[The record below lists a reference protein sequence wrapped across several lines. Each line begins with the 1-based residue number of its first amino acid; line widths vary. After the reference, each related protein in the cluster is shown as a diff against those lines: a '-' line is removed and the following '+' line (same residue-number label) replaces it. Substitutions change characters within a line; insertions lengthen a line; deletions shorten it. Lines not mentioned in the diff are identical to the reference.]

1 MARFNVSNIAP
12 TANDIDAGANSPVVI
27 TFDETINPSTINDT
41 SIKIFGS
48 QTGEIAGSFSVSG
61 NRVTFTPTSAYKPGE
76 QIEVVVTDTVRSVG
90 GNTATAYTAKF
101 TIAAATGPAEFIAH
115 PTQPPGTDSSN
126 DVSLGDLDGDGD
138 LDAFVANNFQANQ
151 VLFNNGSG
159 VFTAAA
165 TQLPNTVNDFGVSLG
180 DLDGD
185 GDLDAFVAKVIRA
198 NQVLL
203 NDGSGVFTAAA
214 TQPPGRDRSYG
225 VSLGDLDGDGDLDA
239 FVANDGRANQV
250 LLNDGSGVFTAAA
263 TQPPGSDDSY
273 GVSLGDV
280 DGDGDLDAFVANFGQ
295 ASQVLLN
302 DGSGVFTAVTTQ
314 PPGTGNSLDVS
325 LGDLDG
331 DGDLDAFVA
340 NFTNQANQV
349 LLNNGSGVF
358 TVAAVQPSGRA
369 KSRAV
374 ELGDLDGDGDL
385 DAFVTNDG
393 QTNQLLLND
402 GNGVFT
408 DATTQPPGA
417 TRSRGVG
424 LGDLD
429 GDGDLDA
436 FVANNGQTNQVLIN
450 GDRFAPT
457 LTRIA
462 RETPSAAITNAD
474 SLIFRVTFDEDVQNV
489 NAADFTVDG
498 TTTATVSGVN
508 AVSASVYDVTVS
520 GGDLASFDGTV
531 GLDLAVSQ
539 DIQDLA
545 GNDLPAGDPGTDET
559 YTLDNSSAIVSISST
574 TADGTV
580 GIDDTVNATVTFSE
594 TVTLAGGNLTLT
606 LDNGGSVT
614 ITPFAN
620 STTASGT
627 YTVVAGQD
635 SADLDVTGLTLA
647 GGATLQDGLG
657 NDVTLTIP
665 PGASLADNNDIVV
678 DTTVPALDSI
688 TRETPSDATTN
699 ADSLTFRV
707 TFDEDVQNV
716 DTDDFAIDG
725 TTTATVSGV
734 SQVSASVYEVTVSGG
749 DLADFDGTV
758 GLNLAGAQN
767 ITDLVGNGLP
777 AGEPTTD
784 DIYTLDNTQPGDI
797 VVNEIL
803 QNPSAVSDADGEWF
817 ELYNPTANDID
828 INGWTIADDGSDSHT
843 IANGAPLI
851 IAAGGYL
858 ILGRNADAGS
868 NGGVAVDYEYSSY
881 LLANGDDE
889 IILTNT
895 VGVEI
900 DRVEYDGGP
909 NFPDPDG
916 ASMSLLDP
924 TLDNNVGA
932 NWATSN
938 TAYGDGD
945 FGTPGAVNVF
955 LPTVRLAASD
965 TNAAE
970 SPADT
975 AAFTLSRD
983 DTDGALTVV
992 VDLGGDAI
1000 DSDYS
1005 FSTGTV
1011 MGNQLSLVIPDGQ
1024 ASVVVT
1030 VTAVDDG
1037 LVEANETLTVGLA
1050 NDAAYV
1056 VDSTD
1061 NASNITLVS
1070 DDTSPVVTSITRVGD
1085 PRTNAANVDYLVT
1098 FNRVVSGVD
1107 ATDFALTVTG
1117 ITGASVTNATT
1128 TDDITYTVTVN
1139 TGTGDGTLRLDLSD
1153 NNSITDNDT
1162 NPLGGSG
1169 LNDGDF
1175 TTGESYTIDKTAPA
1189 NPFVNSLTDDTA
1201 ADDNITRDTTLV
1213 FAGTAEAESSVE
1225 LFLDGN
1231 SIGTV
1236 TATGG
1241 TWSFDYTGTT
1251 LTDGDYILTARATD
1265 TAGNT
1270 SDASADFAFTVD
1282 ATAPDA
1288 ASIDS
1293 LSEDSGAADNITND
1307 QGLEFSGS
1315 AEAGS
1320 VVELFLDGNSIGTA
1334 MATGGIWSFDYTG
1347 TELADGDYILTA
1359 RSTDTAGN
1367 TSDAS
1372 ANFAFTVDITAP
1384 DAPSIDSLSEDSGAA
1399 DDLTND
1405 QGLEFSG
1412 SAEAGSVVELF
1423 LDGNSIGTVTATG
1436 GTWSF
1441 DYTGTELTDG
1451 DYVLTA
1457 RAADI
1462 AGNTSNVSAN
1472 FEFTIDTTAPDAPI
1486 INSLSEDSGAADN
1499 ITNDQGLEFSGTAE
1513 ADSVIELFLDS
1524 ASIGTTTATAG
1535 GAWNFDYT
1543 GTELTD
1549 GDYILT
1555 ARATDTASNTSDAS
1569 ADFEFTV
1576 DASAPDAPNIDS
1588 LSEDSGAAD
1597 NLTNDQ
1603 CLEFSGT
1610 AEADSVVELFLDN
1623 ASIGTTT
1630 ATAGGTWSF
1639 DYTGTELT
1647 DGDYI
1652 LTARVTDIAGNT
1664 SDASANFAFTV
1675 DTTAPDAPSINSLS
1689 EDSGVADN
1697 LTNDQGLEFSGT
1709 AEADSVVEL
1718 FLDGASIGTTTATA
1732 GGNWSFDYTGTAL
1745 TDGDYILTATATD
1758 VAGNASDVSANFE
1771 FTVDTTAPD
1780 APAIANLSD
1789 DTAAIDNI
1797 TGDTTLV
1804 FTGTAEADSTV
1815 ELFLNGTAIG
1825 TAIAT
1830 GGNWSFDHTGTTL
1843 ADGDY
1848 TLTAMATDVAGNV
1861 SLVSAGFD
1869 FTIDATAPMVTG
1881 IVPSVETIQDANV
1894 GSDGFTLT
1902 VSFSEAM
1909 DTTVDPTLSFPTS
1922 EEDPSR
1928 VLTFNS
1934 GTWTD
1939 ATTYVASYDVT
1950 DANENI
1956 PNIDVQV
1963 ADAQDIAGN
1972 VISSPVQAD
1981 RFSIGLISS
1990 VEFSDTR
1997 YTVSEDGGTSDVV
2010 TLTRSG
2016 DLSGITTVQVTLDG
2030 GTATGNGTDYIDTD
2044 FPLTVTFAATETT
2057 KTVALPILDD
2067 ELVEGDETLA
2077 LSVISVSNAAIASQ
2091 STATIA
2097 ITDND
2102 TAGFTL
2108 SKATA
2113 TVGEDGSTDTFVIT
2127 LDAAPLTLV
2136 EFAISSDDTGEV
2148 AGSPAT
2154 VSLDESNWNT
2164 GATVTL
2170 TGQDDTDVDGNQ
2182 TTTVSVQVVAAQS
2195 DAAFAGLSAQT
2206 VQVTTTDDDASGF
2219 TPFDDDFTG
2228 TDAQDVEFA
2237 LAGDDTLRGRGGND
2251 RLAGQVGNDNLL
2263 GGNGNDSLIGSNGTD
2278 TATGGSGNDR
2288 MLGGRGRDRLVGN
2301 AGNDYL
2307 VGGSGVDILLGGAGD
2322 DTLIGGV
2329 DNDRLLGGSGNDR
2342 MRGNLGNDQLNGGVG
2357 NDVMLGGNGNDTL
2370 NGQGGNDRIRGGA
2383 GRDVIRGGL
2392 GNDRLSGELGNDR
2405 ITTGNGRDRI
2415 TIRRGHGFD
2424 RVTDFQN
2431 GQDRIVLGGLRF
2443 SDLTI
2448 RQQGRDV
2455 LIRSGSER
2463 LLLLQNTR
2471 IGQIN
2476 AADFV

>member
-1 MARFNVSNIAP
+1 MSRRQLQSHSSSTVVPREINRIMARFNVSSIAP
-12 TANDIDAGANSPVVI
+12 TANDIDAGTNSPVVI
-27 TFDETINPSTINDT
+27 TFDETINSSTINDT

-61 NRVTFTPTSAYKPGE
+61 NRVTFTPTSTYKPGE
-76 QIEVVVTDTVRSVG
+76 QIEVVVTDAVQSVV
-90 GNTATAYTAKF
+90 GNTTTAYTAQF

-115 PTQPPGTDSSN
+115 PAQPPGTDSSN

-151 VLFNNGSG
+151 VLLNNGSW
-159 VFTAAA
+159 VFTTAA

-185 GDLDAFVAKVIRA
+185 GDLDAFVAKVLRA

-239 FVANDGRANQV
+239 FVANDGRANQI

-263 TQPPGSDDSY
+263 IQPPGSDDSY
-273 GVSLGDV
+273 GVSLGDL

-302 DGSGVFTAVTTQ
+302 DGSGIFTAAAIQ

-520 GGDLASFDGTV
+520 GGDLANFDGTV

-580 GIDDTVNATVTFSE
+580 GIDDTVNVTVTFSE
-594 TVTLAGGNLTLT
+594 AVTLTGGNLTLT

-635 SADLDVTGLTLA
+635 SADLDVTGLPLA

-657 NDVTLTIP
+657 NDVTLTVS

-678 DTTVPALDSI
+678 DTTAPTLDSI
-688 TRETPSDATTN
+688 TRETPSDAATN

-734 SQVSASVYEVTVSGG
+734 IQVSASVYEVTVSGG

-784 DIYTLDNTQPGDI
+784 EIYTLDNTQPGDI

-828 INGWTIADDGSDSHT
+828 INGWTIADDGLDSHT

-858 ILGRNADAGS
+858 ILGRNADSGS
-868 NGGVAVDYEYSSY
+868 NGGVSVDYEYSSY

-909 NFPDPDG
+909 NFPDPNG

-932 NWATSN
+932 NWAPSN
-938 TAYGDGD
+938 TTYGAGD
-945 FGTPGAVNVF
+945 FGTPGAVNVI
-955 LPTVRLAASD
+955 LPIVSLTASD

-975 AAFTLSRD
+975 ATFTVSRD
-983 DTDGALTVV
+983 DTDGTLTVV
-992 VDLGGDAI
+992 INLSGDAT

-1005 FSTGTV
+1005 FSSGTV
-1011 MGNQLSLVIPDGQ
+1011 IGNQLSLVIPDGQ
-1024 ASVVVT
+1024 ASVTVT

-1037 LVEANETLTVGLA
+1037 LVEVNETLTVGLA
-1050 NDAAYV
+1050 GDAAYV

-1061 NASNITLVS
+1061 NASTITLVS
-1070 DDTSPVVTSITRVGD
+1070 DDTSPVVTSIMRVGD
-1085 PRTNAANVDYLVT
+1085 LRTNAASVDYRVT
-1098 FNRVVSGVD
+1098 FNRTVSGVD

-1128 TDDITYTVTVN
+1128 TDDIIYTVTVN

-1189 NPFVNSLTDDTA
+1189 NPVVNSLTDDSA

-1213 FAGTAEAESSVE
+1213 FAGTAEADSSVE

-1231 SIGTV
+1231 SIGTT
-1236 TATGG
+1236 TATVG
-1241 TWSFDYTGTT
+1241 TWSFDYTGTE

-1265 TAGNT
+1265 LAGNT
-1270 SDASADFAFTVD
+1270 SDASADFEFTVD
-1282 ATAPDA
+1282 ASAPA
-1288 ASIDS
+1288 APNIDS

-1315 AEAGS
+1315 AEADS
-1320 VVELFLDGNSIGTA
+1320 AVELFLDNASIGT
-1334 MATGGIWSFDYTG
+1334 T
-1347 TELADGDYILTA
+1347 TA
-1359 RSTDTAGN
+1359 IA
-1367 TSDAS
+1367 
-1372 ANFAFTVDITAP
+1372 
-1384 DAPSIDSLSEDSGAA
+1384 
-1399 DDLTND
+1399 
-1405 QGLEFSG
+1405 
-1412 SAEAGSVVELF
+1412 
-1423 LDGNSIGTVTATG
+1423 G

-1451 DYVLTA
+1451 DYVLTV
-1457 RAADI
+1457 RA
-1462 AGNTSNVSAN
+1462 
-1472 FEFTIDTTAPDAPI
+1472 
-1486 INSLSEDSGAADN
+1486 
-1499 ITNDQGLEFSGTAE
+1499 
-1513 ADSVIELFLDS
+1513 
-1524 ASIGTTTATAG
+1524 
-1535 GAWNFDYT
+1535 
-1543 GTELTD
+1543 
-1549 GDYILT
+1549 
-1555 ARATDTASNTSDAS
+1555 
-1569 ADFEFTV
+1569 
-1576 DASAPDAPNIDS
+1576 
-1588 LSEDSGAAD
+1588 
-1597 NLTNDQ
+1597 
-1603 CLEFSGT
+1603 
-1610 AEADSVVELFLDN
+1610 
-1623 ASIGTTT
+1623 
-1630 ATAGGTWSF
+1630 
-1639 DYTGTELT
+1639 
-1647 DGDYI
+1647 
-1652 LTARVTDIAGNT
+1652 TDIAGNT
-1664 SDASANFAFTV
+1664 SDASANFAFTL

-1689 EDSGVADN
+1689 EDSGAADN

-1709 AEADSVVEL
+1709 AEAASVVEL
-1718 FLDGASIGTTTATA
+1718 FLDSASIGMTTTTA
-1732 GGNWSFDYTGTAL
+1732 GGTWSFDYTGTAL
-1745 TDGDYILTATATD
+1745 TDEDYILTATATD
-1758 VAGNASDVSANFE
+1758 VAGNTSDVSTNFE

-1815 ELFLNGTAIG
+1815 ELFLNGTSIG

-1830 GGNWSFDHTGTTL
+1830 GGTWSFDHTGTML
-1843 ADGDY
+1843 ADGSY
-1848 TLTAMATDVAGNV
+1848 TLTATATDVAGNV
-1861 SLVSAGFD
+1861 SPISAGFD
-1869 FTIDATAPMVTG
+1869 FTIDATAPTVTE

-1894 GSDGFTLT
+1894 GSDGLTLT

-1909 DTTVDPTLSFPTS
+1909 DTTVDPILSFPTS

-1928 VLTFNS
+1928 VLTFTS

-1963 ADAQDIAGN
+1963 VDAQDIAGN
-1972 VISSPVQAD
+1972 VVSSPVQAD

-1997 YTVSEDGGTSDVV
+1997 YTVSEDVGTSDVV

-2016 DLSGITTVQVTLDG
+2016 DLSGITTVQVNLDG
-2030 GTATGNGTDYIDTD
+2030 GTATGNGADYIDTD

-2057 KTVALPILDD
+2057 KTIALPILDD
-2067 ELVEGDETLA
+2067 ELVEGDEILA
-2077 LSVISVSNAAIASQ
+2077 LSVVSVSNAAIAPQ
-2091 STATIA
+2091 STATIT

-2113 TVGEDGSTDTFVIT
+2113 TVGENGSTDTFVIT
-2127 LDAAPLTLV
+2127 LDAAPLTPV

-2148 AGSPAT
+2148 AVSPAT

-2182 TTTVSVQVVAAQS
+2182 ITAVSVQIVAAQS
-2195 DAAFAGLSAQT
+2195 DAAFSELSAQT
-2206 VQVTTTDDDASGF
+2206 MQVTTTDNDASGF
-2219 TPFDDDFTG
+2219 TPFDDNFTG
-2228 TDAQDVEFA
+2228 TEARDVEFA
-2237 LAGDDTLRGRGGND
+2237 LAGNDTLRGLGGND
-2251 RLAGQVGNDNLL
+2251 RLAGQLGNDNLL
-2263 GGNGNDSLIGSNGTD
+2263 GGNGDDSLIGSSGTD
-2278 TATGGSGNDR
+2278 TVTGGSGNDR

-2307 VGGSGVDILLGGAGD
+2307 VGGHGVDILLGGAGT
-2322 DTLIGGV
+2322 DTLLGGV
-2329 DNDRLLGGSGNDR
+2329 DNDRLLGGSGNDL

-2357 NDVMLGGNGNDTL
+2357 NDVMFGGTGNDTL
-2370 NGQGGNDRIRGGA
+2370 NGQGGNDVIRGGA

-2392 GNDRLSGELGNDR
+2392 GSDRISGELGNDR

-2443 SDLTI
+2443 ADLTI
-2448 RQQGRDV
+2448 SQQDSDV

-2471 IGQIN
+2471 VGQIN
-2476 AADFV
+2476 AADFA